1 VGDFSGRIVLVS
13 GVARP
18 PGIGRATALRLA
30 SAGATVACADVVG
43 EQASDTRDTAVVPL
57 ALFDQVV
64 AEVRAAAA
72 GGGGDVLRLPHD
84 DAPESWHGLVD
95 ATVGA
100 FGQLDTCCALNGV
113 TGAAAGDGPLVDV
126 AEDAWRRSME
136 LNLTG
141 AWLLSRAAA
150 RAMITAGH
158 GGCIV
163 HLSSQA
169 GLVAK
174 AGVGAVGA
182 ARAAVNH
189 LVAVLAR
196 ELGGFGIRCNAVAPL
211 CVEPTALFP
220 NPGLIALAERESGSF
235 AEWVRDQIPL
245 GRAQSADETA
255 AVISFLCSRD
265 ASYISGV
272 TIPVCG
278 GAAS

>member
-1 VGDFSGRIVLVS
+1 MGDFSGRIVLVS

-30 SAGATVACADVVG
+30 SAGATVACADVVS
-43 EQASDTRDTAVVPL
+43 EQVRDTAAVPA
-57 ALFDQVV
+57 ALFDRVV
-64 AEVRAAAA
+64 AEVQEAAT
-72 GGGGDVLRLPHD
+72 GGGGEVLPLPHD
-84 DAPESWHGLVD
+84 DAAGSWPDLVD
-95 ATVGA
+95 ATITA
-100 FGQLDTCCALNGV
+100 FGRLDNCCVLNGV
-113 TGAAAGDGPLVDV
+113 TGPAAGDGALVDL
-126 AEDAWRRSME
+126 AEDAWRRSIE
-136 LNLTG
+136 LNLTS

-150 RAMITAGH
+150 GAMITAGH

-163 HLSSQA
+163 HLSSHA

-174 AGVGAVGA
+174 AQTGAVGA

-211 CVEPTALFP
+211 CVEPTPLFP
-220 NPGLIALAERESGSF
+220 NPGLVALAERESGSF
-235 AEWVRDQIPL
+235 AEWVRGQIPL

-255 AVISFLCSRD
+255 AVIGFLCSPE
-265 ASYISGV
+265 ASYVSGV

>member
-1 VGDFSGRIVLVS
+1 VNVGDFSGRTILVS

-30 SAGATVACADVVG
+30 SAGATVACADVVS
-43 EQASDTRDTAVVPL
+43 EQVRDTAAVPA
-57 ALFDQVV
+57 ALFDRVV
-64 AEVRAAAA
+64 SEVREAAA

-84 DAPESWHGLVD
+84 DAAGSWPVLVD
-95 ATVGA
+95 AAVSA
-100 FGQLDTCCALNGV
+100 FGGLDTCCVLNGV
-113 TGAAAGDGPLVDV
+113 TGAAAGDGPLVDLD
-126 AEDAWRRSME
+126 EDAWRRSME

-196 ELGGFGIRCNAVAPL
+196 ELGCFGIRCNAVAPL
-211 CVEPTALFP
+211 CVEPTSLFP
-220 NPGLIALAERESGSF
+220 NPGLVALAERESGSF
-235 AEWVRDQIPL
+235 AEWVRGQIPL

-265 ASYISGV
+265 ASYVSGV

>member
-1 VGDFSGRIVLVS
+1 VEDFGGRVVLVS

-30 SAGATVACADVVG
+30 RAGATVACADVIG
-43 EQASDTRDTAVVPL
+43 EQVRDTAVVP
-57 ALFDQVV
+57 AVLFDQVV
-64 AEVRAAAA
+64 AEITAAAA

-84 DAPESWHGLVD
+84 EAAGSWPGLVD

-100 FGQLDTCCALNGV
+100 FGRIDICCVLNGV
-113 TGAAAGDGPLVDV
+113 TGAAAGDGVLADV
-126 AEDAWRRSME
+126 EEDAWRRSLE

-150 RAMITAGH
+150 RAMIKAGR

-163 HLSSQA
+163 HLSSEA
-169 GLVAK
+169 ALVAK
-174 AGVGAVGA
+174 AGVGAVGP

-211 CVEPTALFP
+211 CVEPTDLFP
-220 NPGLIALAERESGSF
+220 NPGLIALAECESGSL
-235 AEWVRDQIPL
+235 AEWVRGRIPL

-255 AVISFLCSRD
+255 AVIAFLCSRD
-265 ASYISGV
+265 ASYVSGV

>member
-1 VGDFSGRIVLVS
+1 VGDFSGRVVLVS

-30 SAGATVACADVVG
+30 RAGATVACADVLS
-43 EQASDTRDTAVVPL
+43 EQVRDTAVAPV
-57 ALFDQVV
+57 ALFERVV
-64 AEVRAAAA
+64 NEVRAAARDS
-72 GGGGDVLRLPHD
+72 GGDVLRLPHD
-84 DAPESWHGLVD
+84 DAAGSWPHLVE

-100 FGQLDTCCALNGV
+100 FGQIDICCVLNGV
-113 TGAAAGDGPLVDV
+113 TGAAAGDGALVDL
-126 AEDAWRRSME
+126 AEESWRRSME

-150 RAMITAGH
+150 RAMITAGR

-163 HLSSQA
+163 HLSSEA
-169 GLVAK
+169 ALVAK
-174 AGVGAVGA
+174 AGVGAVGP

-189 LVAVLAR
+189 LVAVLAK

-211 CVEPTALFP
+211 CVEPTDLFP
-220 NPGLIALAERESGSF
+220 NPGLTALAERESGSL
-235 AEWVRDQIPL
+235 AAWVRGQIPL

-255 AVISFLCSRD
+255 AVISFLCSQD
-265 ASYISGV
+265 ASYVSGV

>member
-1 VGDFSGRIVLVS
+1 VGDFSGQVVLVS

-30 SAGATVACADVVG
+30 RAGATVACADVVS
-43 EQASDTRDTAVVPL
+43 EQVRDTAVAPV
-57 ALFDQVV
+57 ALFDRVV
-64 AEVRAAAA
+64 SEVRAAAGDS
-72 GGGGDVLRLPHD
+72 GGEVLRLPHD
-84 DAPESWHGLVD
+84 DAAGSWPRLVE

-100 FGQLDTCCALNGV
+100 FGQIDICCVLNGV
-113 TGAAAGDGPLVDV
+113 TGAAAGDGALVDL
-126 AEDAWRRSME
+126 AEESWRRSME

-150 RAMITAGH
+150 RAMITAGR

-163 HLSSQA
+163 HLSSEA
-169 GLVAK
+169 ALVAK
-174 AGVGAVGA
+174 AGVGAVGP

-189 LVAVLAR
+189 LVAVLAK

-211 CVEPTALFP
+211 SVEPTDLFP

-235 AEWVRDQIPL
+235 AEWVRGQIPL

-255 AVISFLCSRD
+255 AVISFLCSQD
-265 ASYISGV
+265 ASYVSGV

>member
-1 VGDFSGRIVLVS
+1 MEDFSGRVVLVS

-30 SAGATVACADVVG
+30 RAGATVACADVVS
-43 EQASDTRDTAVVPL
+43 EQVSDTAVVPA

-64 AEVRAAAA
+64 GEVRAAAS
-72 GGGGDVLRLPHD
+72 GGGDVLPLSHD
-84 DAPESWHGLVD
+84 DAAGSWPDLVD

-100 FGQLDTCCALNGV
+100 FGRIDICCVLNGV
-113 TGAAAGDGPLVDV
+113 TGPAAGDGMLVDL
-126 AEDAWRRSME
+126 AEDAWRRSLE

-141 AWLLSRAAA
+141 AWLLSQAAA
-150 RAMITAGH
+150 RAMIPAGR

-163 HLSSQA
+163 HLSSEA
-169 GLVAK
+169 SLVAK
-174 AGVGAVGA
+174 TGVGAVGP

-211 CVEPTALFP
+211 CVEPTDLFP

-235 AEWVRDQIPL
+235 AEWVQGRIPL

-255 AVISFLCSRD
+255 AVIAFLCSRD
-265 ASYISGV
+265 ASYVSGI

>member
-1 VGDFSGRIVLVS
+1 VS

-43 EQASDTRDTAVVPL
+43 AQVRDTGVVSL

-64 AEVRAAAA
+64 AEVREAAA

-84 DAPESWHGLVD
+84 DAAESWPGLVD
-95 ATVGA
+95 ATVSA
-100 FGQLDTCCALNGV
+100 FGRLDTCCVLNGV
-113 TGAAAGDGPLVDV
+113 TGAAAGDGPLIDIV
-126 AEDAWRRSME
+126 EDAWRRSME

-189 LVAVLAR
+189 LVAAMAK
-196 ELGGFGIRCNAVAPL
+196 ELGVFGIRCNAVAPL
-211 CVEPTALFP
+211 CVEPTGLFP

-235 AEWVRDQIPL
+235 AEWVRGQIPL
-245 GRAQSADETA
+245 GRAQRADETA
-255 AVISFLCSRD
+255 AVISFLCSQD
-265 ASYISGV
+265 ASYVSGV